1 MIYTMEREQLSTGL
15 MPRIE
20 EGITIKSPQEIA
32 RMRAAGKILAEVLAV
47 LREKVQPGVTTG
59 DLDAIAAKEIE
70 KRKAKPSF
78 LGYRGYPAHICVSVN
93 DEVVHGIPG
102 KRVLKE
108 GDVVGIDAGVIYQ
121 GFQADAAVTVGLG
134 SISSEAEHLIATTQK
149 AIMAGIAAARGG
161 ARLSDISYA
170 VQQTAESAGFSVV
183 REYVGH
189 GIGRAMHEEPQ
200 VPNFGPPGRGVL
212 LRPGMALAI
221 EPMVN
226 VGDWRTNVGPDNWTV
241 YTSDGSLSAHFE
253 HSIAITDGEAE
264 ILTRL

>member
-1 MIYTMEREQLSTGL
+1 MALDYLRKEFLNE
-15 MPRIE
+15 
-20 EGITIKSPQEIA
+20 A
-32 RMRAAGKILAEVLAV
+32 RVIDAAKGYISVPSFNLRMKPAV
-47 LREKVQPGVTTG
+47 LKTAAKV
-59 DLDAIAAKEIE
+59 IAAHFK
-70 KRKAKPSF
+70 KDK
-78 LGYRGYPAHICVSVN
+78 V
-93 DEVVHGIPG
+93 EVVHGIPG

-121 GFQADAAVTVGLG
+121 GFQADAAVTIGLG
-134 SISSEAEHLIATTQK
+134 NISSEAEHLIATTQK